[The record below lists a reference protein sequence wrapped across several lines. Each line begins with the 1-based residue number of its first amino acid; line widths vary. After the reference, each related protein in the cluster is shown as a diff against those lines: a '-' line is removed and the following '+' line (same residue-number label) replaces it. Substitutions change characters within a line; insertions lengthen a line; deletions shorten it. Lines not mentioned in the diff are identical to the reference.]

1 MCDMNVPGNPDEP
14 IYHKLDEL
22 RGKALSCL
30 FGELFTT
37 MTDFRHNLLESL
49 ANFPVSGAAES
60 ALRGEF
66 MALVAGHADACQ
78 RSRLDGHLTG
88 SAWVVTTDGR
98 QALLM
103 HHCKLDRW
111 LQPGGH
117 ADGDWDLAGVALREA
132 REETGLPDLQVERAI
147 FDLDKHRIPARG
159 PVPEHWHYDIRFVV
173 RAIGSRQFSGNTESF
188 ELRWFDVDDLAR
200 DAGLDISIRRMAQRW
215 LERD

>member
-173 RAIGSRQFSGNTESF
+173 HATGSLDFSGNVESF
-188 ELRWFDVDDLAR
+188 ALQWFDVGELAR
-200 DAGLDISIRRMAQRW
+200 DERLEVSIRRMAQRW

>member
-1 MCDMNVPGNPDEP
+1 MNVPGNPDEP
-14 IYHKLDEL
+14 VYLKLDEL
-22 RGKALSCL
+22 RGKALSCR

-37 MTDFRHNLLESL
+37 MADFRHNLLESL

-60 ALRGEF
+60 ALRAEF
-66 MALVAGHADACQ
+66 MALVAGHEDACA

-88 SAWVVTTDGR
+88 SAWVVTSDGR

-103 HHCKLDRW
+103 HHRKLDRW

-132 REETGLPDLQVERAI
+132 TEETGLPGLHVDRAV

-159 PVPEHWHYDIRFVV
+159 GVPEHWHYDIRFVV
-173 RAIGSRQFSGNTESF
+173 RATESREF
-188 ELRWFDVDDLAR
+188 DGNAESYELRWFDVADLAQDAGR
-200 DAGLDISIRRMAQRW
+200 DASIRRMAQRW
-215 LERD
+215 LQRG

>member
-60 ALRGEF
+60 ALRGDF

-88 SAWVVTTDGR
+88 SAWVVTTEGR

-103 HHCKLDRW
+103 HHRKLDRW

-117 ADGDWDLAGVALREA
+117 ADGDWNLAGVALREA
-132 REETGLPDLQVERAI
+132 EEETGLPDLYLDPVV

-159 PVPEHWHYDIRFVV
+159 EVPEHWHYDIRFVV
-173 RAIGSRQFSGNTESF
+173 RAMGSWQFSGNTESF
-188 ELRWFDVDDLAR
+188 ELRWFDVADLAR
-200 DAGLDISIRRMAQRW
+200 EAGLDASIRRMAQRW
-215 LERD
+215 LQRT